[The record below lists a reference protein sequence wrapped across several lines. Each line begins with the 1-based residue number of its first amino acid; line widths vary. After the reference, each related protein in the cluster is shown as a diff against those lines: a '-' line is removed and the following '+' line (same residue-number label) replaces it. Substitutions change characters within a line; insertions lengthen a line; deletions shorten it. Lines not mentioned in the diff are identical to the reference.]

1 MPREN
6 RPSRKPARNV
16 VNSQSNRVHT
26 TQGQREIS
34 GFVREVRSSLDATRI
49 AQARERQEQEE
60 RERLSAL
67 TWQQRRDHDNLRDL
81 PDAYPDNDEYDD
93 NVLHG
98 RMPAQIS
105 HAGEALPEDS
115 ERADEDLFQ
124 GLRESHLVQLES
136 MADAYM
142 ELGLHVVTRDGLAAS
157 YPPAEDAE
165 VQDRRSLTL
174 VDIFATSQQDLCIV
188 AGDTLVSTA
197 CVRQGW
203 MPASPWTPRVVFSI
217 RVLEFHRVAHLRCP
231 RLGIQAFVRGM
242 CDIHG
247 VAPRQWLGTQFG
259 IAFDAYLAVLA
270 IVDARVL
277 VALGRDTP
285 HWRLKN
291 SCPCCLYKLEGEEHL
306 ELPLLATFDGNNS
319 LSRFERRERVQM
331 DDEGTTAPGTSR
343 ERYDNR
349 VAPGDYYLPRVE
361 VDKWG
366 KDGESDLIKSFAP
379 AMESGGSE
387 VEEDSGCS
395 ERWQNMKEEVTSRAY
410 RLYDETGIFPALCR
424 HGFVL
429 KIVDMVKSGE
439 LAKYPLAIV
448 HHLLD
453 ILGTVAMGYDVGC
466 KLDKMIKAHPA
477 LKDLAHEKAFRSLV
491 GAFHGHGHNRLCGV
505 DNLTIYVRGVGLE
518 ALEGCEILF
527 SKSNVLASTTRY
539 SSRFHRQRAITTY
552 FKHADTFDTYQGLT
566 LMLCNKYR
574 RDLAIRQHTSRD
586 EFETWRAKEKAH
598 LCMLSKEPEVE
609 TLEMEYFQKLV
620 NLMDADNR
628 VAAIMGLFVTA
639 DAGAGYAEEVRVTR
653 RMEMQRRH
661 ALEVQAKALAAVQE
675 LELRLEIAAR
685 WVLEDEKWV
694 TMGLM
699 LAKCNMSGT
708 GGYKLRKHIVKA
720 LQARSKAMKNA
731 IASYNQVAEEVVE
744 YGFLADFDLLREG
757 REDIRGELW
766 AQPAGQ
772 AAMDQHYKLLRAEEE
787 LVRLN
792 LEIRRL
798 THMADEAVFLRC
810 EELRL
815 REEGSA
821 ALAHQVALYRMQ
833 RGCFD
838 ALHMER
844 LGKLRN
850 EPRVTANMLPGTSV
864 CRERHTPVVRD
875 VDRMMRAPSP
885 APPAATEEE
894 GTPPPSDDEE
904 EDTGNDDENG
914 VLAESFLSIVRIT
927 HDDAGGPGET

>member
-1 MPREN
+1 
-6 RPSRKPARNV
+6 
-16 VNSQSNRVHT
+16 
-26 TQGQREIS
+26 
-34 GFVREVRSSLDATRI
+34 
-49 AQARERQEQEE
+49 
-60 RERLSAL
+60 
-67 TWQQRRDHDNLRDL
+67 
-81 PDAYPDNDEYDD
+81 
-93 NVLHG
+93 
-98 RMPAQIS
+98 
-105 HAGEALPEDS
+105 
-115 ERADEDLFQ
+115 
-124 GLRESHLVQLES
+124 
-136 MADAYM
+136 
-142 ELGLHVVTRDGLAAS
+142 
-157 YPPAEDAE
+157 
-165 VQDRRSLTL
+165 
-174 VDIFATSQQDLCIV
+174 
-188 AGDTLVSTA
+188 
-197 CVRQGW
+197 GW

-217 RVLEFHRVAHLRCP
+217 RALEFYRVAHLRCP

-259 IAFDAYLAVLA
+259 IAFDVYLAVLA

-277 VALGRDTP
+277 AALGRDTP

-331 DDEGTTAPGTSR
+331 DDEGTTAPGASR

-349 VAPGDYYLPRVE
+349 VAPGDYYLPRAE

-379 AMESGGSE
+379 ATESGGSE

-410 RLYDETGIFPALCR
+410 GLYDETGIFPALCR

-429 KIVDMVKSGE
+429 KMVDMVKSGE

-453 ILGTVAMGYDVGC
+453 ILGTVAMGYEVGC
-466 KLDKMIKAHPA
+466 KLDKTIKAHPA
-477 LKDLAHEKAFRSLV
+477 LKGLAHEKAFRSLV

-527 SKSNVLASTTRY
+527 SKSNALASTTRY

-574 RDLAIRQHTSRD
+574 RALAIRATHGVLREAMVRLGVQSRD

-598 LCMLSKEPEVE
+598 LRTLSKEPEVE

-620 NLMDADNR
+620 NLTDAEY
-628 VAAIMGLFVTA
+628 VHAPIMGLFVAA

-653 RMEMQRRH
+653 RMETQRRH

-685 WVLEDEKWV
+685 WVPEDEKWV
-694 TMGLM
+694 TVGLM
-699 LAKCNMSGT
+699 VRRRRYQRALDHLQGLIIQRMFELAKCNMSGT
-708 GGYKLRKHIVKA
+708 GYKLRKHIAKA
-720 LQARSKAMKNA
+720 LQARSKAVKNA
-731 IASYNQVAEEVVE
+731 IASYVGNSAFGHLGQSASTNLCCVGLRRIAQTVVE
-744 YGFLADFDLLREG
+744 
-757 REDIRGELW
+757 
-766 AQPAGQ
+766 
-772 AAMDQHYKLLRAEEE
+772 
-787 LVRLN
+787 
-792 LEIRRL
+792 
-798 THMADEAVFLRC
+798 
-810 EELRL
+810 
-815 REEGSA
+815 
-821 ALAHQVALYRMQ
+821 
-833 RGCFD
+833 
-838 ALHMER
+838 
-844 LGKLRN
+844 
-850 EPRVTANMLPGTSV
+850 
-864 CRERHTPVVRD
+864 
-875 VDRMMRAPSP
+875 
-885 APPAATEEE
+885 
-894 GTPPPSDDEE
+894 
-904 EDTGNDDENG
+904 
-914 VLAESFLSIVRIT
+914 
-927 HDDAGGPGET
+927 